1 MDLAMTS
8 ELHNKIE
15 NLVLLYFSQRLY
27 IEHPV
32 FDSLYQKVEQ
42 YNIILAFSV
51 CNLWNMGKP
60 IDNIEI
66 CLEFIQFRL
75 H

>member
-15 NLVLLYFSQRLY
+15 NPVIFYFSQRLY

-51 CNLWNMGKP
+51 CNLWSMGKP

-66 CLEFIQFRL
+66 CMEFIQFRL